1 MRQAGSVCQLD
12 GDPVCDTSQPVGRE
26 LLSLS
31 PKDHKEE
38 VKSFYSEIRNKGVH
52 DIVSSEIKMSV
63 RSGYVPNLLI
73 IDCPGLGSVSPYG
86 NVGDVSKFTL
96 KKYLADPRSN
106 NVFPIIYLDIRC
118 KNSDGVIYAALR

>member
-1 MRQAGSVCQLD
+1 MG
-12 GDPVCDTSQPVGRE
+12 
-26 LLSLS
+26 LS

-38 VKSFYSEIRNKGVH
+38 IISVYSKICNKVGH
-52 DIVSSEIKMSV
+52 NIVSSEMIMSV